1 MGSVGPGARQARHLS
16 GRREAGFAAAA
27 AVLAGVGATIFL
39 RLWDAD
45 IRVPF
50 SYSGDGT
57 LNLTL
62 IKTVMERGWFY
73 ENPRLGAPSGQEL
86 YDYPV
91 LSGDSLHVVF
101 FWLAGLFT
109 DDPSLVMNVFFVLT
123 FPVTAVVTY
132 LVVRRLAVGPE
143 VAVVI
148 AVLYTLTPYHFMRGE
163 VHLFLAAY
171 YVVPIGAYLALSVL
185 DGRVRIGLATAALA
199 ALVAL
204 ASGSFYYSAFTV
216 LLVAVAALLRFFASR
231 DRRAFLPAGFVVG
244 VILAVSLVQLA
255 PTIVYR
261 VANGTN
267 EEVAKRY
274 WFESENY
281 SLRLTQL
288 LLPVDGHRI
297 DALASRKAEYT
308 EQIPQNE
315 GRAATLGIVAS
326 VGFLWLLAVVL
337 LAVVGAW
344 PGVIARYRGIAALT
358 LASVLVATT
367 GGLATLLAVVWPQI
381 RAWNRLSIF
390 IAFFALLAV
399 GLLLESLRPRL
410 PALGFGALL
419 AGLLVLG
426 ALDQTSPFFIPPH
439 AGLAADYRADQSW
452 YRSVEGQLAEG
463 ASVVQLP
470 HEPFP
475 EPPLGPRPIYEPAK
489 GYLHTSDLRWS
500 WGAMR
505 GRPDDWSA
513 LYATRPAAELVPAAR
528 EAGFEAIVV
537 DKLAYPDGGVATESD
552 LRRVLGT
559 EPERGPEGRYL
570 LWRL

>member
-1 MGSVGPGARQARHLS
+1 MF
-16 GRREAGFAAAA
+16 AGAA

-45 IRVPF
+45 FRVPF

-62 IKTVMERGWFY
+62 IKTVMEQGWFY

-91 LSGDSLHVVF
+91 LSGDGLHVVF

-109 DDPSLVMNVFFVLT
+109 GDASLVMNLFFVLT

-132 LVVRRLAVGPE
+132 FVLRRLAVGPE
-143 VAVVI
+143 VALVI
-148 AVLYTLTPYHFMRGE
+148 ALLYTLAPYHFMRGE

-185 DGRVRIGLATAALA
+185 DGRCRIGPATAALA

-216 LLVAVAALLRFFASR
+216 LLVAVAAVLRFLVSR
-231 DRRAFLPAGFVVG
+231 DRRAFLAGGFVVG

-261 VANGTN
+261 AKHGTN

-297 DALASRKAEYT
+297 DALASRRAEYT

-326 VGFLWLLAVVL
+326 VGFLWLLGVVL

-344 PGVIARYRGIAALT
+344 PGVIAPYRGLAALT
-358 LASVLVATT
+358 VTAVLVGTT
-367 GGLATLLAVVWPQI
+367 GGLATLLAVAWPQI

-390 IAFFALLAV
+390 IAFFALLAIA
-399 GLLLESLRPRL
+399 LLLESLRPRL

-426 ALDQTSPFFIPPH
+426 ALDQTSAFFIPPH
-439 AGLAADYRADQSW
+439 SGLAADYRADQAW
-452 YRSVEGQLAEG
+452 YRSVEDGLPEG

-489 GYLHTSDLRWS
+489 AYLQTSDLRWS

-513 LYATRPAAELVPAAR
+513 QYATRPAAELVPAAR
-528 EAGFEAIVV
+528 EAGFAAIVV
-537 DKLAYPDGGVATESD
+537 DKLAYPDGGAATEAD
-552 LRRVLGT
+552 LRTVLGA

>member
-1 MGSVGPGARQARHLS
+1 MSA
-16 GRREAGFAAAA
+16 RREAAFAAAA
-27 AVLAGVGATIFL
+27 AALASIGATIFL

-45 IRVPF
+45 ARVPF

-73 ENPRLGAPSGQEL
+73 ENARLGAPSGQQL

-91 LSGDSLHVVF
+91 LSGDGLHVVF

-109 DDPSLVMNVFFVLT
+109 DDPSLVMNGFFVLT

-132 LVVRRLAVGPE
+132 LVLRRLTVGPE
-143 VAVVI
+143 IAVVI

-185 DGRVRIGLATAALA
+185 DGRARIGLATAGLA

-216 LLVAVAALLRFFASR
+216 LLVAIAAILRFFASK
-231 DRRAFLPAGFVVG
+231 DRRAFLPAAFVVG

-344 PGVIARYRGIAALT
+344 SGVIARYRGIAALT
-358 LASVLVATT
+358 LASVLVGTT
-367 GGLATLLAVVWPQI
+367 GGLATLLAVAWPQI

-390 IAFFALLAV
+390 IAFFALMAV

-419 AGLLVLG
+419 GALLVLG
-426 ALDQTSPFFIPPH
+426 ALDQTSSFFIPPH

-452 YRSVEGQLAEG
+452 YRSVEGELAEG

-513 LYATRPAAELVPAAR
+513 LYAIRPAAELVPAAR
-528 EAGFEAIVV
+528 EAGFEAVVV

-559 EPERGPEGRYL
+559 EPERGPESRYL
-570 LWRL
+570 FWRL

>member
-1 MGSVGPGARQARHLS
+1 LS
-16 GRREAGFAAAA
+16 ARREAAFAAAA
-27 AVLAGVGATIFL
+27 AALASFGATIFL

-73 ENPRLGAPSGQEL
+73 ENPRLGAPSGQQL

-91 LSGDSLHVVF
+91 LSGDGLHVAF

-109 DDPSLVMNVFFVLT
+109 DDPSVVMNVFFVLT

-132 LVVRRLAVGPE
+132 LVLRRLAVGPE

-185 DGRVRIGLATAALA
+185 DGRARMGLATAGLA

-216 LLVAVAALLRFFASR
+216 LLVAVAAVLRFFAAR
-231 DRRAFLPAGFVVG
+231 DRRAFLPAAFVVG

-255 PTIVYR
+255 PSIVYR

-308 EQIPQNE
+308 DQIPQNE

-344 PGVIARYRGIAALT
+344 PAVIARYRGIAALT
-358 LASVLVATT
+358 LASVLVGTT

-381 RAWNRLSIF
+381 RSWNRLSIF

-439 AGLAADYRADQSW
+439 AGLAVDYRADQSW
-452 YRSVEGQLAEG
+452 YRSVERQLG
-463 ASVVQLP
+463 DDASVVQLP

-489 GYLHTSDLRWS
+489 AYLHTSDARWS

-513 LYATRPAAELVPAAR
+513 QYATRPAAELVPAAR

-537 DKLAYPDGGVATESD
+537 DKLAYPDGGAATEAD
-552 LRRVLGT
+552 LSRVLGG

>member
-1 MGSVGPGARQARHLS
+1 LS
-16 GRREAGFAAAA
+16 GRREAAFAAAA
-27 AVLAGVGATIFL
+27 AVLASAGATVFL
-39 RLWDAD
+39 RLWNAD
-45 IRVPF
+45 LRVPF

-73 ENPRLGAPSGQEL
+73 ENPRLGAPSGQQL

-91 LSGDSLHVVF
+91 LSGDGLHLAF

-109 DDPSLVMNVFFVLT
+109 GDPSLVMNVFFLLT

-132 LVVRRLAVGPE
+132 LVLRRLAVGPE
-143 VAVVI
+143 VALVI
-148 AVLYTLTPYHFMRGE
+148 AVLYALTPYHFMRGE

-185 DGRVRIGLATAALA
+185 DGRARIGLATGGLA

-216 LLVAVAALLRFFASR
+216 LLVAVAAVLRFFAAR
-231 DRRAFLPAGFVVG
+231 ERRAFLPAAFVVG
-244 VILAVSLVQLA
+244 VILAVSLVQLT

-261 VANGTN
+261 AKHGTN
-267 EEVAKRY
+267 DEVAKRY

-315 GRAATLGIVAS
+315 GRAATLGVVAS

-344 PGVIARYRGIAALT
+344 SGVIARYRGIAALT
-358 LASVLVATT
+358 LAAVLVGTT
-367 GGLATLLAVVWPQI
+367 GGLSTLLAVVWPQI

-426 ALDQTSPFFIPPH
+426 ALDQTSSFFIPPH

-452 YRSVEGQLAEG
+452 YRSLEGRLPDR
-463 ASVVQLP
+463 ASLVQLP

-475 EPPLGPRPIYEPAK
+475 EPPLGPRPIYEPGKAF
-489 GYLHTSDLRWS
+489 LHSSDLRWS
-500 WGAMR
+500 FGAMR
-505 GRPDDWSA
+505 GRSDDWSGR
-513 LYATRPAAELVPAAR
+513 YATRPAAELVPAAR
-528 EAGFEAIVV
+528 EAGFAGISV
-537 DKLAYPDGGVATESD
+537 DRLGYPDGGAAAEAD
-552 LRRVLGT
+552 LRTVLGAG
-559 EPERGPEGRYL
+559 PERSPDGRYL
-570 LWRL
+570 FWRL

>member
-1 MGSVGPGARQARHLS
+1 VGAVGPPARQARHLS
-16 GRREAGFAAAA
+16 ARREAAFAAAA
-27 AVLAGVGATIFL
+27 AALASLGATIFL

-45 IRVPF
+45 VRVPF

-91 LSGDSLHVVF
+91 LSGDGLHVVF

-132 LVVRRLAVGPE
+132 LVLRRLAVGPE

-185 DGRVRIGLATAALA
+185 DGRVRIGLATGALA

-216 LLVAVAALLRFFASR
+216 LLVAVAAVLRFFAAR

-288 LLPVDGHRI
+288 LLPVEGHRI

-358 LASVLVATT
+358 LAAVLVGTT

-452 YRSVEGQLAEG
+452 YRSMEGQLAEG
-463 ASVVQLP
+463 ASVVQVP

-505 GRPDDWSA
+505 GRPEDWSA

-537 DKLAYPDGGVATESD
+537 DKLAYPDAGVATESD

>member
-1 MGSVGPGARQARHLS
+1 M
-16 GRREAGFAAAA
+16 
-27 AVLAGVGATIFL
+27 FL

-45 IRVPF
+45 IRIPF

-73 ENPRLGAPSGQEL
+73 ENRRLGAPNGQQL

-91 LSGDSLHVVF
+91 LSGDGLHVAF
-101 FWLAGLFT
+101 FWIAGLFT
-109 DDPSLVMNVFFVLT
+109 DDPSVVMNVFFVLT

-132 LVVRRLAVGPE
+132 LVLRRLAVGPE
-143 VAVVI
+143 VALVI
-148 AVLYTLTPYHFMRGE
+148 AVLYALTPYHFMRGE

-185 DGRVRIGLATAALA
+185 DGRLRIGLATGALA

-231 DRRAFLPAGFVVG
+231 DRRALLPAGFVVG

-281 SLRLTQL
+281 GLRLAQL

-308 EQIPQNE
+308 SQIPQTE
-315 GRAATLGIVAS
+315 AAAGTLGIVAA
-326 VGFLWLLAVVL
+326 VGLLWLLAVLL

-344 PGVIARYRGIAALT
+344 PGMIAQYRGIAALT
-358 LASVLVATT
+358 LAAVLVGTT
-367 GGLATLLAVVWPQI
+367 GGLATLMAVVWPQI

-399 GLLLESLRPRL
+399 GLLLESLRQRL
-410 PALGFGALL
+410 PALGFGVLL
-419 AGLLVLG
+419 GGLLVLG
-426 ALDQTSPFFIPPH
+426 ALDQTSSFFIPPH

-452 YRSVEGQLAEG
+452 FRSVENQLPEG

-470 HEPFP
+470 YEPFP
-475 EPPLGPRPIYEPAK
+475 EPPPGLRPLYEPAK
-489 GYLHTSDLRWS
+489 AYLHSSDLRWS

-505 GRPDDWSA
+505 GRRDDWSA
-513 LYATRPAAELVPAAR
+513 QYATRPAAELVPAAR

-552 LRRVLGT
+552 LSRVLGT
-559 EPERGPEGRYL
+559 EPERGPEDRYL

>member
-1 MGSVGPGARQARHLS
+1 LS
-16 GRREAGFAAAA
+16 ARREAVFAAAA
-27 AVLAGVGATIFL
+27 AALASFGATIFL

-45 IRVPF
+45 LRVPF

-73 ENPRLGAPSGQEL
+73 ENPRLGAPNGQEL

-91 LSGDSLHVVF
+91 LSGDGLHVAF

-109 DDPSLVMNVFFVLT
+109 DDPSVVMNVFFVLT

-132 LVVRRLAVGPE
+132 LVLRRLAVGPE
-143 VAVVI
+143 VALVI
-148 AVLYTLTPYHFMRGE
+148 AVLYALTPYHFMRGE
-163 VHLFLAAY
+163 VHVFLAAY
-171 YVVPIGAYLALSVL
+171 YAVPIGAYLALSVL
-185 DGRVRIGLATAALA
+185 DGRLRIGLATGALA

-216 LLVAVAALLRFFASR
+216 LLVVVAAVLRFFASR
-231 DRRAFLPAGFVVG
+231 DRRAFLSAGFVVG

-261 VANGTN
+261 AKHGTN

-297 DALASRKAEYT
+297 DALASRKDEYT

-326 VGFLWLLAVVL
+326 IGFLWLLAVVL

-358 LASVLVATT
+358 LAAVLVGTT
-367 GGLATLLAVVWPQI
+367 GGLSTLLAVVWPQI

-419 AGLLVLG
+419 AGLLAVG
-426 ALDQTSPFFIPPH
+426 ALDQTSSFFIPPH
-439 AGLAADYRADQSW
+439 AGLAADYRADQLW
-452 YRSVEGQLAEG
+452 YRMVEGRLADG

-489 GYLHTSDLRWS
+489 AYLHSSDLRWS

-537 DKLAYPDGGVATESD
+537 DRLAYPDGGATTEAD
-552 LRRVLGT
+552 LRRVLRT

>member
-1 MGSVGPGARQARHLS
+1 M
-16 GRREAGFAAAA
+16 
-27 AVLAGVGATIFL
+27 
-39 RLWDAD
+39 
-45 IRVPF
+45 
-50 SYSGDGT
+50 
-57 LNLTL
+57 
-62 IKTVMERGWFY
+62 
-73 ENPRLGAPSGQEL
+73 
-86 YDYPV
+86 
-91 LSGDSLHVVF
+91 
-101 FWLAGLFT
+101 
-109 DDPSLVMNVFFVLT
+109 
-123 FPVTAVVTY
+123 
-132 LVVRRLAVGPE
+132 
-143 VAVVI
+143 
-148 AVLYTLTPYHFMRGE
+148 
-163 VHLFLAAY
+163 
-171 YVVPIGAYLALSVL
+171 
-185 DGRVRIGLATAALA
+185 
-199 ALVAL
+199 
-204 ASGSFYYSAFTV
+204 
-216 LLVAVAALLRFFASR
+216 
-231 DRRAFLPAGFVVG
+231 
-244 VILAVSLVQLA
+244 ILAVSLVQLA

-308 EQIPQNE
+308 DQIPQNE

-358 LASVLVATT
+358 LAAVLVGTT

-410 PALGFGALL
+410 PRSGSGRCSAGCSCSARWTRRPRSSSRRMRARRRLPGRPVVVSLGGAA
-419 AGLLVLG
+419 AGG
-426 ALDQTSPFFIPPH
+426 D
-439 AGLAADYRADQSW
+439 
-452 YRSVEGQLAEG
+452 

-489 GYLHTSDLRWS
+489 AYLHTSDARWS

-513 LYATRPAAELVPAAR
+513 QYALGPPRSSSRQRGKRASRRSWSTSSRTRTVAPRPRPTSAECSAQNRSAAPRAAISSGAS
-528 EAGFEAIVV
+528 EA
-537 DKLAYPDGGVATESD
+537 K
-552 LRRVLGT
+552 
-559 EPERGPEGRYL
+559 
-570 LWRL
+570 

>member
-1 MGSVGPGARQARHLS
+1 LS
-16 GRREAGFAAAA
+16 ARREAAFAAAA
-27 AVLAGVGATIFL
+27 AALAGVGATVFL

-45 IRVPF
+45 FRVPF
-50 SYSGDGT
+50 SYAGDGT

-91 LSGDSLHVVF
+91 LSGDGLHVVF

-109 DDPSLVMNVFFVLT
+109 ADPSLVMNIFFVLT

-132 LVVRRLAVGPE
+132 FVLRRLAVGPE
-143 VAVVI
+143 VALVV
-148 AVLYTLTPYHFMRGE
+148 ALLYTLTPYHFMRGE

-185 DGRVRIGLATAALA
+185 DGRLRIGLGTAGLA
-199 ALVAL
+199 ALVAV

-216 LLVAVAALLRFFASR
+216 LLVAVAVVLRFLVSR
-231 DRRAFLPAGFVVG
+231 DRRALLAGGFVVG

-315 GRAATLGIVAS
+315 GRAATLGVIGS
-326 VGFLWLLAVVL
+326 VGFLWLLAVAL

-344 PGVIARYRGIAALT
+344 PEVISRYRGIAALT
-358 LASVLVATT
+358 LAAVLVGTT
-367 GGLATLLAVVWPQI
+367 GGLSTLLAVAWPQI

-399 GLLLESLRPRL
+399 ALLLESLRPRL
-410 PALGFGALL
+410 PAVGFGALL

-426 ALDQTSPFFIPPH
+426 ALDQTSSFFIPPH
-439 AGLAADYRADQSW
+439 AGLAVDYGADQSW
-452 YRSVEGQLAEG
+452 YRSVERGLPER

-475 EPPLGPRPIYEPAK
+475 EPPLGSRPLYEPAK

-505 GRPDDWSA
+505 GRPDDWSGR
-513 LYATRPAAELVPAAR
+513 YATRPAAELVPAAR
-528 EAGFEAIVV
+528 EAGFAAISV
-537 DKLAYPDGGVATESD
+537 DRLAYLDGGVAVEAD
-552 LRRVLGT
+552 LRTVLGV
-559 EPERGPEGRYL
+559 EPERSPDGRYL
-570 LWRL
+570 IWRL

>member
-1 MGSVGPGARQARHLS
+1 VGAIGSGARQARHLS
-16 GRREAGFAAAA
+16 ARREAAFAAAA
-27 AVLAGVGATIFL
+27 AALASVGATIFL

-45 IRVPF
+45 ARVPF

-91 LSGDSLHVVF
+91 LSGDGLHVVF

-132 LVVRRLAVGPE
+132 LVLRRLAVGPE

-185 DGRVRIGLATAALA
+185 DGRARIGLATGALA

-216 LLVAVAALLRFFASR
+216 LLVAVAAVLRFFAAR
-231 DRRAFLPAGFVVG
+231 DRRAFLPA
-244 VILAVSLVQLA
+244 
-255 PTIVYR
+255 IVYR

-288 LLPVDGHRI
+288 LLPVEGHRI

-358 LASVLVATT
+358 LAAVLVGTT

-452 YRSVEGQLAEG
+452 YRSVEGQLADG
-463 ASVVQLP
+463 APVVQLP

>member
-1 MGSVGPGARQARHLS
+1 MST
-16 GRREAGFAAAA
+16 RREAAYAAAA
-27 AVLAGVGATIFL
+27 AVLSCVGATIFL

-45 IRVPF
+45 FRVPF

-57 LNLTL
+57 LNLML
-62 IKTVMERGWFY
+62 IKSVMERGWFY
-73 ENPRLGAPSGQEL
+73 ENPRLGAPEGQQL

-91 LSGDSLHVVF
+91 LSGDTLHVLF
-101 FWLAGLFT
+101 FWIAGLFT

-132 LVVRRLAVGPE
+132 LVLRRLAVGPE

-148 AVLYTLTPYHFMRGE
+148 SLLYTLTPYHFMRGE

-185 DGRVRIGLATAALA
+185 DGRARLGLATAGLA
-199 ALVAL
+199 ALVAV

-216 LLVAVAALLRFFASR
+216 LLVAVAAILRFLAAR
-231 DRRAFLPAGFVVG
+231 DRRAFLPAAFVVG

-261 VANGTN
+261 AKHGTN

-297 DALASRKAEYT
+297 DALASRKAEYAQ
-308 EQIPQNE
+308 QIPQNE
-315 GRAATLGIVAS
+315 GAAATLGLIAS
-326 VGFLWLLAVVL
+326 VGFLWLLAVAL

-344 PGVIARYRGIAALT
+344 PEVISRYRGLAALT
-358 LASVLVATT
+358 LVAVLVGTT
-367 GGLATLLAVVWPQI
+367 GGLSTLLAVGWPQI

-419 AGLLVLG
+419 AALLVLG
-426 ALDQTSPFFIPPH
+426 SLDQTSPFFIPPH
-439 AGLAADYRADQSW
+439 AGLEADYRADQSW
-452 YRSVEGQLAEG
+452 YRSMERRLAER
-463 ASVVQLP
+463 AMLVNLP
-470 HEPFP
+470 NEPFP
-475 EPPLGPRPIYEPAK
+475 EPPLSFRPLYEPAK

-505 GRPDDWSA
+505 GRPDDWSGR
-513 LYATRPAAELVPAAR
+513 YATRPAAELVPAAR
-528 EAGFEAIVV
+528 EAGFAGISV
-537 DKLAYPDGGVATESD
+537 DRLGYQDGGVATEAD
-552 LRRVLGT
+552 LRGVLGA
-559 EPERGPEGRYL
+559 EPERSPDGRYL

>member
-1 MGSVGPGARQARHLS
+1 MGAVGPGARQARHLS
-16 GRREAGFAAAA
+16 ARREAAFAAAA
-27 AVLAGVGATIFL
+27 GVLASVGATIFL

-45 IRVPF
+45 FRVPF
-50 SYSGDGT
+50 SYAGDGM

-91 LSGDSLHVVF
+91 LSGDGLHVAF

-109 DDPSLVMNVFFVLT
+109 DDPALVMNVFFVLT

-132 LVVRRLAVGPE
+132 LVLRRLAIGPE

-163 VHLFLAAY
+163 VHLLLAAY
-171 YVVPIGAYLALSVL
+171 YVIPIGAYLALSVL
-185 DGRVRIGLATAALA
+185 DGRARIGLATAALA

-216 LLVAVAALLRFFASR
+216 LLLAVAALLRFFASR

-244 VILAVSLVQLA
+244 VILAVSLVQLT

-267 EEVAKRY
+267 QEVAKRY

-281 SLRLTQL
+281 SLRLTHL

-315 GRAATLGIVAS
+315 GRAGTLGVVAS

-344 PGVIARYRGIAALT
+344 SGAIARYRGIAALT
-358 LASVLVATT
+358 LAAVLVGTT

-426 ALDQTSPFFIPPH
+426 AFDQTSSFFIPPH

-452 YRSVEGQLAEG
+452 YRSVEGQLADG
-463 ASVVQLP
+463 ASVLQLP

-489 GYLHTSDLRWS
+489 AYLHTSDLRWS

-559 EPERGPEGRYL
+559 EPQRGPEGRYL

>member
-1 MGSVGPGARQARHLS
+1 
-16 GRREAGFAAAA
+16 
-27 AVLAGVGATIFL
+27 
-39 RLWDAD
+39 
-45 IRVPF
+45 
-50 SYSGDGT
+50 
-57 LNLTL
+57 
-62 IKTVMERGWFY
+62 
-73 ENPRLGAPSGQEL
+73 
-86 YDYPV
+86 
-91 LSGDSLHVVF
+91 
-101 FWLAGLFT
+101 
-109 DDPSLVMNVFFVLT
+109 
-123 FPVTAVVTY
+123 VTAVVTY
-132 LVVRRLAVGPE
+132 LVLRRLAVGPE
-143 VAVVI
+143 VALVI
-148 AVLYTLTPYHFMRGE
+148 AVLYALTPYHFMRGE

-185 DGRVRIGLATAALA
+185 DGRARIAVATAALA

-216 LLVAVAALLRFFASR
+216 LLVAIAAVLRFFAAR
-231 DRRAFLPAGFVVG
+231 DRRAFLPAAFVVG

-261 VANGTN
+261 AKHGTN

-308 EQIPQNE
+308 EQIQNE

-344 PGVIARYRGIAALT
+344 SGVIARYRGIAALT
-358 LASVLVATT
+358 LVSVLVATT
-367 GGLATLLAVVWPQI
+367 GGLATLLAVGWPQI

-419 AGLLVLG
+419 GGLLVIG
-426 ALDQTSPFFIPPH
+426 ALDQTSPVFIPPH

-452 YRSVEGQLAEG
+452 YRSVERQLG
-463 ASVVQLP
+463 DDASVVQLP

-475 EPPLGPRPIYEPAK
+475 EPTPGLRPPYESAK
-489 GYLHTSDLRWS
+489 AYLHSSDLRWS

-537 DKLAYPDGGVATESD
+537 DKLAYPDGGAATEAD
-552 LRRVLGT
+552 LSRVLGT
-559 EPERGPEGRYL
+559 EPQRGPEGRYL

>member
-1 MGSVGPGARQARHLS
+1 MSA
-16 GRREAGFAAAA
+16 RREAAFAAAA
-27 AVLAGVGATIFL
+27 AGLASLGATIFL

-45 IRVPF
+45 VRVPF

-73 ENPRLGAPSGQEL
+73 ENPRLGAPSGQQL

-91 LSGDSLHVVF
+91 LSGDGLHVVF

-109 DDPSLVMNVFFVLT
+109 ADPSVVMNVFFLLT

-132 LVVRRLAVGPE
+132 LVLRRLAVGPE
-143 VAVVI
+143 VALVI

-185 DGRVRIGLATAALA
+185 DGRARIGLATGALA

-216 LLVAVAALLRFFASR
+216 LLVAVAAVLRFFASR

-358 LASVLVATT
+358 LASVLVGTT
-367 GGLATLLAVVWPQI
+367 GGLATLLAVAWPQI

-426 ALDQTSPFFIPPH
+426 ALDQTSSFFIPPH

-452 YRSVEGQLAEG
+452 YRSVERQLGNE

-489 GYLHTSDLRWS
+489 AYLHTSDARWS

-537 DKLAYPDGGVATESD
+537 DKFAYPDGGAATEAD
-552 LRRVLGT
+552 LRRVLTT

>member
-1 MGSVGPGARQARHLS
+1 MGAVGPGARQARHLS
-16 GRREAGFAAAA
+16 ARREAAFAAAA
-27 AVLAGVGATIFL
+27 AALASLGATIFL

-45 IRVPF
+45 VRVPF

-91 LSGDSLHVVF
+91 LSGDGLHVAL

-109 DDPSLVMNVFFVLT
+109 NDPSLVMNVFFVLT

-132 LVVRRLAVGPE
+132 LVLRRLAVGPE

-185 DGRVRIGLATAALA
+185 DGRARIGLATAGLA

-297 DALASRKAEYT
+297 DSLASRKAEYT

-358 LASVLVATT
+358 LASVLVGTT

-528 EAGFEAIVV
+528 EAGFDAIVV
-537 DKLAYPDGGVATESD
+537 DKLAYLDGGVATESD

>member
-1 MGSVGPGARQARHLS
+1 MSA
-16 GRREAGFAAAA
+16 RREAAFAAAA
-27 AVLAGVGATIFL
+27 AVLASLGATIFL

-91 LSGDSLHVVF
+91 LSGDGLHVVF

-109 DDPSLVMNVFFVLT
+109 DDPSVVMNVFFVLT

-132 LVVRRLAVGPE
+132 LVLRRLAVGPE

-148 AVLYTLTPYHFMRGE
+148 AVLYALTPYHFMRGE

-185 DGRVRIGLATAALA
+185 DGRARIGLATAGAGGA
-199 ALVAL
+199 RGGRVRLVL
-204 ASGSFYYSAFTV
+204 LLGV
-216 LLVAVAALLRFFASR
+216 HGLLVAVAAVLRFFASR

-315 GRAATLGIVAS
+315 GRPRRSGS
-326 VGFLWLLAVVL
+326 SRRSGSCGCSAVVL

-358 LASVLVATT
+358 LASGLVGTT
-367 GGLATLLAVVWPQI
+367 GGLADAARRRV
-381 RAWNRLSIF
+381 
-390 IAFFALLAV
+390 
-399 GLLLESLRPRL
+399 
-410 PALGFGALL
+410 
-419 AGLLVLG
+419 
-426 ALDQTSPFFIPPH
+426 
-439 AGLAADYRADQSW
+439 AADP
-452 YRSVEGQLAEG
+452 GL
-463 ASVVQLP
+463 
-470 HEPFP
+470 
-475 EPPLGPRPIYEPAK
+475 EPAVD
-489 GYLHTSDLRWS
+489 LHRVLRAPGGGAPCSSRCGRAFPRSGSGRCSAGCSCSARWTRRRRSSSRRMPGWPPTTAPTSRGIARWS
-500 WGAMR
+500 G
-505 GRPDDWSA
+505 S
-513 LYATRPAAELVPAAR
+513 
-528 EAGFEAIVV
+528 
-537 DKLAYPDGGVATESD
+537 
-552 LRRVLGT
+552 
-559 EPERGPEGRYL
+559 
-570 LWRL
+570 

>member
-1 MGSVGPGARQARHLS
+1 LS
-16 GRREAGFAAAA
+16 ARREAAFAAAA
-27 AVLAGVGATIFL
+27 AGLGSLGATIFL

-45 IRVPF
+45 ARVPF

-62 IKTVMERGWFY
+62 TKTVMERGWFY
-73 ENPRLGAPSGQEL
+73 ENPALGAPSGQEL

-91 LSGDSLHVVF
+91 LSGDGLHVAF

-109 DDPSLVMNVFFVLT
+109 DDPALVMNVFFVLT

-132 LVVRRLAVGPE
+132 LVLRRLTIGPE

-185 DGRVRIGLATAALA
+185 DGRARIGLATAGLA

-216 LLVAVAALLRFFASR
+216 LLVVVAAVLRFFASR

-315 GRAATLGIVAS
+315 GRAGTLGVVAS

-344 PGVIARYRGIAALT
+344 SGVIARYRGIAALS
-358 LASVLVATT
+358 LAAVLVGTT

-410 PALGFGALL
+410 PALAFGALL
-419 AGLLVLG
+419 GGLLVVG
-426 ALDQTSPFFIPPH
+426 ALDQTSSFFIPPH

-489 GYLHTSDLRWS
+489 GYLHSSDLRWS

-513 LYATRPAAELVPAAR
+513 LYATQPAEELVPAAR

-537 DKLAYPDGGVATESD
+537 DKLAYPDGGVSTESD
-552 LRRVLGT
+552 LRQVLGT
-559 EPERGPEGRYL
+559 EPQRGPEGRYL

>member
-1 MGSVGPGARQARHLS
+1 LS
-16 GRREAGFAAAA
+16 ARREAAFAATA
-27 AVLAGVGATIFL
+27 AVLASLGATIFL

-45 IRVPF
+45 ARVPF

-91 LSGDSLHVVF
+91 LSGDTLHVVF

-109 DDPSLVMNVFFVLT
+109 DDPSLAMNVFFVLT

-132 LVVRRLAVGPE
+132 LVLRRLAVGPE

-148 AVLYTLTPYHFMRGE
+148 AVLYALTPYHFMRGE

-185 DGRVRIGLATAALA
+185 DGRARIGLATAGLA
-199 ALVAL
+199 TLVAL

-216 LLVAVAALLRFFASR
+216 LLVAVAALLQFFASR
-231 DRRAFLPAGFVVG
+231 DRRVFLPAGFVVG
-244 VILAVSLVQLA
+244 VILAVSLAQLA

-297 DALASRKAEYT
+297 DALASRKEEYT
-308 EQIPQNE
+308 ERIPQNE

-358 LASVLVATT
+358 LASVLVGTT
-367 GGLATLLAVVWPQI
+367 GGLATLLAVAWPQI

-452 YRSVEGQLAEG
+452 YRSVEGRLAEG

>member
-1 MGSVGPGARQARHLS
+1 MS

-91 LSGDSLHVVF
+91 LSGDGLHVVF

-143 VAVVI
+143 VALVI

-185 DGRVRIGLATAALA
+185 DGRARIGLATAALA
-199 ALVAL
+199 ALVAF
-204 ASGSFYYSAFTV
+204 ASGSFYYAAFTV

-452 YRSVEGQLAEG
+452 YRSVEGRLAEG

>member
-1 MGSVGPGARQARHLS
+1 LS
-16 GRREAGFAAAA
+16 GRREAAFAAGA
-27 AVLAGVGATIFL
+27 AVLASIGATIFL
-39 RLWDAD
+39 RLWDAE

-73 ENPRLGAPSGQEL
+73 ENPRLGAPSGQQL

-91 LSGDSLHVVF
+91 LSGDGLHVVF

-109 DDPSLVMNVFFVLT
+109 DDPSIVMNVFFVLT

-132 LVVRRLAVGPE
+132 LVLRRLAVGPE

-148 AVLYTLTPYHFMRGE
+148 AVLYALTPYHFMRGE

-185 DGRVRIGLATAALA
+185 DGRARIGLATAALA

-231 DRRAFLPAGFVVG
+231 DRRAFLPAAFVVG

-308 EQIPQNE
+308 EQIRQNE

-344 PGVIARYRGIAALT
+344 LGVIARYRGIAALT
-358 LASVLVATT
+358 LASVLVGTT

-399 GLLLESLRPRL
+399 ALLLESLRPRL

-426 ALDQTSPFFIPPH
+426 ALDQTSSYFIPPH

-452 YRSVEGQLAEG
+452 YRSVERRLGSD

-489 GYLHTSDLRWS
+489 AYLHTSDARWS

-513 LYATRPAAELVPAAR
+513 QYATRPAAELVPAAR
-528 EAGFEAIVV
+528 EAGFAAIVV
-537 DKLAYPDGGVATESD
+537 DKLAYPDGGAATESD
-552 LRRVLGT
+552 LRSVLGT
-559 EPERGPEGRYL
+559 EPQRGPEGRYL

>member
-1 MGSVGPGARQARHLS
+1 
-16 GRREAGFAAAA
+16 
-27 AVLAGVGATIFL
+27 
-39 RLWDAD
+39 
-45 IRVPF
+45 
-50 SYSGDGT
+50 
-57 LNLTL
+57 
-62 IKTVMERGWFY
+62 
-73 ENPRLGAPSGQEL
+73 
-86 YDYPV
+86 
-91 LSGDSLHVVF
+91 
-101 FWLAGLFT
+101 
-109 DDPSLVMNVFFVLT
+109 MNVFFVLT

-132 LVVRRLAVGPE
+132 FVLRRLAVGPE
-143 VAVVI
+143 VALVI
-148 AVLYTLTPYHFMRGE
+148 AVLYALTPYHFMRGE

-171 YVVPIGAYLALSVL
+171 YVVPIGAYLALTVL
-185 DGRVRIGLATAALA
+185 DGRARIALATAGLA

-216 LLVAVAALLRFFASR
+216 LLVAVAGVLRFFASR

-315 GRAATLGIVAS
+315 GRAATLGIVGS

-344 PGVIARYRGIAALT
+344 SGVIARYRGIAALT
-358 LASVLVATT
+358 LASVLVGTT
-367 GGLATLLAVVWPQI
+367 GGLATLLAVAWPQI

-419 AGLLVLG
+419 GGLLVVG
-426 ALDQTSPFFIPPH
+426 ALDQTSSFFIPPH

-489 GYLHTSDLRWS
+489 AYLHTSDARWS

-528 EAGFEAIVV
+528 EAGFGAIVV
-537 DKLAYPDGGVATESD
+537 DKLAYPDRGVATESD

>member
-1 MGSVGPGARQARHLS
+1 LS
-16 GRREAGFAAAA
+16 TRREAAFAAAA
-27 AVLAGVGATIFL
+27 AVLASFGATIFL

-45 IRVPF
+45 VRVPF

-73 ENPRLGAPSGQEL
+73 ENPRLGAPSGQQL

-91 LSGDSLHVVF
+91 LSGDGLHVVF
-101 FWLAGLFT
+101 FWIAGLFT
-109 DDPSLVMNVFFVLT
+109 DDPSVVMNVFFVLT

-132 LVVRRLAVGPE
+132 LVLRRLAVGPE
-143 VAVVI
+143 VALVI

-185 DGRVRIGLATAALA
+185 DGRVRIGLAMGALA

-216 LLVAVAALLRFFASR
+216 LLVAVAAVLRFFASR

-288 LLPVDGHRI
+288 LLPVDGHRV

-326 VGFLWLLAVVL
+326 AGFLWLLAVVL

-344 PGVIARYRGIAALT
+344 SGVIARYRGIAALT
-358 LASVLVATT
+358 LASVLVGTT
-367 GGLATLLAVVWPQI
+367 GGLATLLAVAWPQI

-399 GLLLESLRPRL
+399 GLLLESLRSRL

-419 AGLLVLG
+419 GGLLVLG
-426 ALDQTSPFFIPPH
+426 ALDQTSSFFIPPH

-452 YRSVEGQLAEG
+452 YRSVERQLG
-463 ASVVQLP
+463 NDASVVQLP

-489 GYLHTSDLRWS
+489 AYLHTSDARWS

-505 GRPDDWSA
+505 GRPDDWSGR
-513 LYATRPAAELVPAAR
+513 YATRPAAELVPAAR
-528 EAGFEAIVV
+528 DAGFEAIVV
-537 DKLAYPDGGVATESD
+537 DKLAYPDGGAATEAD
-552 LRRVLGT
+552 LRRVLRT

>member
-1 MGSVGPGARQARHLS
+1 LS
-16 GRREAGFAAAA
+16 ARREAAFAAAA
-27 AVLAGVGATIFL
+27 AALASLGATIFL

-45 IRVPF
+45 VRVPF

-91 LSGDSLHVVF
+91 LSGDGLHVLF

-109 DDPSLVMNVFFVLT
+109 NDPSLVMNVFFVLT

-132 LVVRRLAVGPE
+132 LVLRRLAVGPE

-185 DGRVRIGLATAALA
+185 DGRARIGLATGALA

-231 DRRAFLPAGFVVG
+231 DRRAFLPAGFVVV

-297 DALASRKAEYT
+297 DSLASRKAEYT

-358 LASVLVATT
+358 LASVLVGTT

-410 PALGFGALL
+410 PALGFGAVL

-475 EPPLGPRPIYEPAK
+475 EPPLGARPIYEPAK

-528 EAGFEAIVV
+528 EAGFDAIVV
-537 DKLAYPDGGVATESD
+537 DKLAYLDGGVAIDSD

-570 LWRL
+570 LWHL

>member
-1 MGSVGPGARQARHLS
+1 LTS
-16 GRREAGFAAAA
+16 RREAAFVASA
-27 AVLAGVGATIFL
+27 AVLAWAGATIFL

-45 IRVPF
+45 LRVPF
-50 SYSGDGT
+50 AYSGDAT
-57 LNLTL
+57 LNMTL

-73 ENPRLGAPSGQEL
+73 ENPKLGTPSGQQL

-91 LSGDSLHVVF
+91 LSGDGLHVAF
-101 FWLAGLFT
+101 FWLMGLFT
-109 DDPSLVMNVFFVLT
+109 SDSSLVMNVFFVLT
-123 FPVTAVVTY
+123 FPATAVVTY
-132 LVVRRLAVGPE
+132 LVLRRLTLGPE
-143 VAVVI
+143 AALII
-148 AVLYTLTPYHFMRGE
+148 ALLYTLLPYHFSRGE

-185 DGRVRIGLATAALA
+185 DGRARIGLATGGLA

-204 ASGSFYYSAFTV
+204 ASGSFYYSAFTL
-216 LLVAVAALLRFFASR
+216 LLVAVAAVLRFLASR
-231 DRRAFLPAGFVVG
+231 ERRAFLPAAFVVG

-261 VANGTN
+261 AKHGTN
-267 EEVAKRY
+267 NVVAKRY

-281 SLRLTQL
+281 SLRLTHL

-297 DALASRKAEYT
+297 DALAARKAEYT
-308 EQIPQNE
+308 AQIPQNE
-315 GRAATLGIVAS
+315 GKAATLGIVGS
-326 VGFLWLLAVVL
+326 VGFLWLVGVAL
-337 LAVVGAW
+337 LAIVGAW
-344 PGVIARYRGIAALT
+344 PGVIAPFRGLAALT
-358 LASVLVATT
+358 LAAVLVATT
-367 GGLATLLAVVWPQI
+367 GGLSTLLAVAWPQI

-390 IAFFALLAV
+390 IAFFALLAA

-410 PALGFGALL
+410 SGVAYRVLLAALL
-419 AGLLVLG
+419 VVGT
-426 ALDQTSPFFIPPH
+426 LDQTSPFFIPPH
-439 AGLAADYRADQSW
+439 AALAADYRIDRSW
-452 YRSVEGQLAEG
+452 YRSVEGRLPDG
-463 ASVVQLP
+463 GSIVQLP

-475 EPPLGPRPIYEPAK
+475 EPRPGPRPPYELAK
-489 GYLHTSDLRWS
+489 GYLHSSDVRWS

-505 GRPDDWSA
+505 GRPDNWSA
-513 LYATRPAAELVPAAR
+513 QYATRPAAELVPAAR

-537 DKLAYPDGGVATESD
+537 DKLAYPDGGVATEAD